1 MVANM
6 VGKMNDELNLVPEYV
21 NSQSKST
28 FVSFSNFLPSG
39 WSLEAHLIFLC
50 FVVI

>member
-1 MVANM
+1 MVAKM
-6 VGKMNDELNLVPEYV
+6 VGKMNAELNLVPEYV

-28 FVSFSNFLPSG
+28 FISFSNFLPSG
-39 WSLEAHLIFLC
+39 WSLEARLIFLG